1 MDSSSAVLRAT
12 SSARQSTTSQ
22 RVISALAAIPV
33 AGPSEAAGVDGQRD
47 FGRCAVRHS
56 IQPGKN
62 GIGPSL
68 DMSRTSVGISAGIPL
83 LNGDGGRAHN
93 LGRRQS
99 RQVSQ
104 QYNERCAWDEDV
116 PRRPCRDREHHLAQH
131 TETTARNTDIPLVS
145 GSCSSGGSGGTQGPL
160 GPVLNRNE
168 TPDPSVQPVCPPERP
183 SLSAILTRSTKDR
196 ARIFRVI
203 WLR

>member
-22 RVISALAAIPV
+22 RVISALAAIPI

-68 DMSRTSVGISAGIPL
+68 DMSRTSVGISARIPL

-131 TETTARNTDIPLVS
+131 TEITARNTDIPLVS
-145 GSCSSGGSGGTQGPL
+145 GSCSSGGSRW
-160 GPVLNRNE
+160 NA
-168 TPDPSVQPVCPPERP
+168 RP
-183 SLSAILTRSTKDR
+183 SEAGAQSERDT
-196 ARIFRVI
+196 
-203 WLR
+203 